1 MIYIS
6 KCMIRGSVC
15 GYIPYL
21 DQTLIVLT
29 GTIEPSYSYSLKGNK
44 LPQWELLLL
53 EPYLWSYLNSPFLT
67 VQICAGL
74 NYPQICAESSLKI
87 KIQLVG

>member
-29 GTIEPSYSYSLKGNK
+29 ATIERSYSYSLKGNE
-44 LPQWELLLL
+44 LPQWELL
-53 EPYLWSYLNSPFLT
+53 
-67 VQICAGL
+67 
-74 NYPQICAESSLKI
+74 
-87 KIQLVG
+87 